1 MTSIDT
7 ADLAL
12 ALPDL
17 LNRVALGGRFV
28 ITDNGK
34 PVAQLAPPPPLEIEP
49 ESEEARRAK
58 IAAAVEK
65 VRALRKGNILGP
77 GLTIREMIDEGRP

>member
-1 MTSIDT
+1 MTTIDT

-17 LNRVALGGRFV
+17 LNRVALGGRIV
-28 ITDNGK
+28 ITNNGR
-34 PVAQLAPPPPLEIEP
+34 PVAQLAPPSGLEMEP
-49 ESEEARRAK
+49 ESEEIRRAK

-65 VRALRKGNILGP
+65 VRALRKGNTLGP
-77 GLTIREMIDEGRP
+77 DLTIREMIEEGRR